1 MAEQGLGAANG
12 GWGENEVSPGSGS
25 RRGTSSRMAAGRKEG
40 WGSQPHT
47 HTNTSSGIF
56 FFLFNPSCHVNGPK
70 IQKKQ
75 HQKKTDEGRKE
86 KERNPN
92 V

>member
-12 GWGENEVSPGSGS
+12 GWGENEVTPGSRS

-47 HTNTSSGIF
+47 HTNTISGV

-70 IQKKQ
+70 IQKTTP
-75 HQKKTDEGRKE
+75 KKTNEGRKE
-86 KERNPN
+86 KDRNPS

>member
-1 MAEQGLGAANG
+1 MAGQGLGAANG

-56 FFLFNPSCHVNGPK
+56 FFYSTRVAM
-70 IQKKQ
+70 
-75 HQKKTDEGRKE
+75 
-86 KERNPN
+86 
-92 V
+92 